1 MPNLNKRPTI
11 SKPRPKPSFY
21 SKENSSH
28 EPTQAEKNSACENE
42 TEEIKSSADSPRSN
56 TRKSEILYSKKAY
69 KEGYRFDSMTPEE
82 QEMTKSLYISEEALS
97 GYLSAQKTMLRV
109 LENPEYKPPVNHGAG
124 IPIDGWYYGYIYAC
138 KPSKTNPDDYVLQI
152 LINRKD
158 VRSFK
163 FSISIL
169 DVIYNAIKDEMGIG
183 INVFNCGDFLEL
195 TGRIVIFRVSNME
208 TSTGNTFTNVKCLHF
223 LTDNELKLIG
233 KMIYTMY
240 DQRGIK

>member
-1 MPNLNKRPTI
+1 MPNLNRRPIIT
-11 SKPRPKPSFY
+11 KPQHRPSFY
-21 SKENSSH
+21 NKENSSH
-28 EPTQAEKNSACENE
+28 EPTQTEENSACENE
-42 TEEIKSSADSPRSN
+42 TEEIRNDADTPRSN
-56 TRKSEILYSKKAY
+56 MRPSEILYSKKAY

-109 LENPEYKPPVNHGAG
+109 LESPENKPHVNHGAG
-124 IPIDGWYYGYIYAC
+124 IPIDGWYYGYVYAC
-138 KPSKTNPDDYVLQI
+138 KPSNYNPDDYVLQI

-183 INVFNCGDFLEL
+183 INAFNYGDFLEL
-195 TGRIVIFRVSNME
+195 TGRIVIFRVSNKE
-208 TSTGNTFTNVKCLHF
+208 TSTGNTFTYVKCLHF
-223 LTDNELKLIG
+223 LTDDELKLIE
-233 KMIYTMY
+233 KMICTMY
-240 DQRGIK
+240 AQRGIK